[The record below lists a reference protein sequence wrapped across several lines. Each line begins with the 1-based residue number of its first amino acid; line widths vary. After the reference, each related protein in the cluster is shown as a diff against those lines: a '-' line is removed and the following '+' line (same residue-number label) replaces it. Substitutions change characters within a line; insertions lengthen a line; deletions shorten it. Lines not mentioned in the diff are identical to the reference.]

1 MLFLNKIQKTKKIMK
16 TKLMSK
22 KISTLF
28 LISVLTL
35 NLNAQISIDSS
46 SIVKT
51 CWDCNI
57 PIPPA
62 FPGSIYIAVSGG
74 VAPYN
79 FSLTGVHP
87 ANVNPVTSISSTGI
101 TTFNQ
106 LCQDTFQLRIS
117 NSSGD
122 TIYYNFSTNPPT
134 PPTFS
139 IDSVTVKA
147 DSTNNP
153 DSGFLELFVT
163 TNADSVFYKIREQNN
178 AFALGTLGGW
188 QDSTIFDSLPGGY
201 SYRVFVDIYP
211 KVMGCGSDTG
221 TSVFLIYIPLAC
233 ENDGFVSIAAPSDVC
248 IGDVVTMFGMANPG
262 SGVGNV
268 VATEFWDFGDGNT
281 YAGPSPVMYTYYQP
295 GSYVITYSVTTTHGC
310 MFFGFSPITVHDQP
324 LSFFTQSN
332 NGTGLFN
339 FLDQSTPPTQSIT
352 SWLWDF
358 GDGNTS
364 TVQNPTHQYTAT
376 GSYYVCL
383 SVANN
388 GGCNDTYCDSVYY
401 NSTVGITEQNS
412 TALLIYPNPANDFI
426 TIENTSMAIDEIV
439 IYDITGKTIK
449 TILPKTNTTKVN
461 VSDLSDGVYFI
472 KISNNKQSITKK
484 IIKN

>member
-1 MLFLNKIQKTKKIMK
+1 MN
-16 TKLMSK
+16 TKLLENNLLKIKLMRK
-22 KISTLF
+22 KISILL
-28 LISVLTL
+28 LISTLTL

-46 SIVKT
+46 SIVTT
-51 CWDCNI
+51 CLDCDSISLN
-57 PIPPA
+57 PLPNP
-62 FPGSIYIAVSGG
+62 FGSLYIAVSGG
-74 VAPYN
+74 VGPYT
-79 FSLTGVHP
+79 FSLTGAHAANTTP
-87 ANVNPVTSISSTGI
+87 ATATTSTGV
-101 TTFNQ
+101 TNYTQ
-106 LCQDTFQLRIS
+106 LCQDTFQLKIS

-122 TIYYNFSTNPPT
+122 TIYYNFSTNPP
-134 PPTFS
+134 PSPTFN
-139 IDSVTVKA
+139 IDSVSVKA

-163 TNADSVFYKIREQNN
+163 TNADSVFYKIEEQNN

-211 KVMGCGSDTG
+211 KVMGCGLDTG

-248 IGDVVTMFGMANPG
+248 IGDVVTMFGIANPG

-268 VATEFWDFGDGNT
+268 VTTEFFDFGDGNT
-281 YAGPSPVMYTYYQP
+281 YVGSSPVMYTYYQP
-295 GSYVITYSVTTTHGC
+295 GSYIITYIVTTSHGC
-310 MFFGFSPITVHDQP
+310 MFMGFSPLTVHDQP

-364 TVQNPTHQYTAT
+364 TVQNPTYQYTAT
-376 GSYYVCL
+376 GNYLVCL
-383 SVANN
+383 TVANN

-401 NSTVGITEQNS
+401 NSTVGISEQNS
-412 TALLIYPNPANDFI
+412 SSMVIYPNPANDFV
-426 TIENTSMAIDEIV
+426 TIESLNMAIDEIV
-439 IYDITGKTIK
+439 IYDITGKIRK
-449 TILPKTNTTKVN
+449 SILPTTNTIKVN
-461 VSDLSDGVYFI
+461 VSNLSDGVYFI
-472 KISNNKQSITKK
+472 KLNSKEESITRKF
-484 IIKN
+484 IKD

>member
-1 MLFLNKIQKTKKIMK
+1 MKKIIV
-16 TKLMSK
+16 LLVISV
-22 KISTLF
+22 STLY
-28 LISVLTL
+28 
-35 NLNAQISIDSS
+35 LNAQISIDSS
-46 SIVKT
+46 SIVTT
-51 CWDCNI
+51 CLDCDSI
-57 PIPPA
+57 
-62 FPGSIYIAVSGG
+62 GSIPLPNPFGSLYIAVSGG

-87 ANVNPVTSISSTGI
+87 ANVTPVTNTSLTGI
-101 TTFNQ
+101 STFNQ

-122 TIYYNFSTNPPT
+122 TIYYNFSTIPPT

-163 TNADSVFYKIREQNN
+163 TNADSVFYKIKEQYNS
-178 AFALGTLGGW
+178 FALGTLGGW

-211 KVMGCGSDTG
+211 KVNGCGGLDTG

-233 ENDGFVSIAAPSDVC
+233 ENDGFASIAAPSDVC

-268 VATEFWDFGDGNT
+268 IATEFWDFGDGNSYT
-281 YAGPSPVMYTYYQP
+281 GPSPVTYTYYQP
-295 GSYVITYSVTTTHGC
+295 GSYMIAYIVTTSHGC
-310 MFFGFSPITVHDQP
+310 TFFGFSPITVHDQP

-339 FLDQSTPPTQSIT
+339 FSDQSNSIGIIT
-352 SWLWDF
+352 NWLWDF

-364 TVQNPTHQYTAT
+364 TMQNPTHQYTAT

-383 SVANN
+383 TVANN

-401 NSTVGITEQNS
+401 NATVGITEQNS
-412 TALLIYPNPANDFI
+412 TALLIYPNPVADFML
-426 TIENTSMAIDEIV
+426 IENGNTPIDEVI

-449 TILPKTNTTKVN
+449 TILPKTNKLNVSELSRGIYLISVRTNKQITTKK
-461 VSDLSDGVYFI
+461 FI
-472 KISNNKQSITKK
+472 KN
-484 IIKN
+484 